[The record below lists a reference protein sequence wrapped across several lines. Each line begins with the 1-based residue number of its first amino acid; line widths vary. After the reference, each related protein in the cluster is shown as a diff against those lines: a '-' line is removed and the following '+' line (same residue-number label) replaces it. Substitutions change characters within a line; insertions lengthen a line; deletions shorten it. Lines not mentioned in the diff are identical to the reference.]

1 MSAWCHLV
9 NHHRSVRVR
18 GSVTDWLSESVEI
31 FSLVL
36 LGRLS
41 LFIILRKMRDAVSG
55 LLWWRQ
61 NCSNTNN
68 SGQSS
73 LEISRANFRRVYV
86 AHRGFS
92 IKVDQ
97 SNRHSVTQQS
107 GGSFSHQTLPQDVN
121 IAERGFWTIR

>member
-1 MSAWCHLV
+1 
-9 NHHRSVRVR
+9 
-18 GSVTDWLSESVEI
+18 
-31 FSLVL
+31 
-36 LGRLS
+36 
-41 LFIILRKMRDAVSG
+41 MRDAVSG

-107 GGSFSHQTLPQDVN
+107 EGSFSHQTLPQDVN
-121 IAERGFWTIR
+121 IAKLALQLNGSIGSGSLDNRSHPHCIVLHCDDEHVDHLQGQATATR